1 MANKDADDLFD
12 EFDDVEDGDDLLDSV
27 LEDDSEGWV
36 PEKPGDGVQGVV
48 IKVGE
53 TKSDFSDELAPTV
66 TLETKDGSKFR
77 IIGYGSVLRR
87 EIVDAD
93 PQPGDL
99 MAVKYFGVKKI
110 KNGKWAGKDYKHF
123 GVAVRRQRQKQA
135 S

>member
-1 MANKDADDLFD
+1 MSKDDDDLFD
-12 EFDDVEDGDDLLDSV
+12 EIDGVDDGDDLLDSV

-48 IKVGE
+48 IKIGE

-66 TLETKDGSKFR
+66 TIETSDGSKLR

-93 PQPGDL
+93 PHPGDL
-99 MAVKYFGVKKI
+99 FACKYFGEKKI
-110 KNGKWAGKDYKHF
+110 KNGKWAGKNYKHY
-123 GVAVRRQRQKQA
+123 GIAVRRQRQQA